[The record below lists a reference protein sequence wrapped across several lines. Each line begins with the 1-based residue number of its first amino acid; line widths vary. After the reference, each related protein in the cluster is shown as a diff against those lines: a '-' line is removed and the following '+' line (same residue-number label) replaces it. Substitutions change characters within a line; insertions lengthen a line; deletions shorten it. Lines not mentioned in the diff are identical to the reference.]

1 MDGNTIGE
9 AVKDKCAMTC
19 KDFLNDELPDM
30 ANQYL
35 ARYLAVQIEVDMPET
50 ARAMKGEYR
59 VVEESDAHQC
69 VRVLSSQ
76 DNDHSMVILGLNL
89 SREKAAQAVER
100 LKGSAARERLFVY
113 LFSFESVGD
122 EEVISQAIMENELLN
137 MIHDTGIVA
146 FFAML
151 DARAGMGM
159 MARIDG
165 DRRTIEYLPH

>member
-1 MDGNTIGE
+1 E
-9 AVKDKCAMTC
+9 AVKDKCARTC
-19 KDFLNDELPDM
+19 KDFLNDELPDL

-35 ARYLAVQIEVDMPET
+35 ARYLAVQIETDMPDT
-50 ARAMKGEYR
+50 AQTIKGEYR
-59 VVEESDAHQC
+59 VVEECDAHQC

-76 DNDHSMVILGLNL
+76 EKEHSMVILGLNL
-89 SREKAAQAVER
+89 SRRMVEEAVER
-100 LKGSAARERLFVY
+100 LKGSGARERLLVY

-122 EEVISQAIMENELLN
+122 EEVISQAIMEAELLGLVR
-137 MIHDTGIVA
+137 DTGIVV

-165 DRRTIEYLPH
+165 DMRTIEYLPH

>member
-1 MDGNTIGE
+1 MRD
-9 AVKDKCAMTC
+9 AVKDKCVLTC
-19 KDFLNDELPDM
+19 KDFLNDELPEM

-35 ARYLAVQIEVDMPET
+35 ARYLAVQIERDMPDT

-59 VVEESDAHQC
+59 VVEESDSHQC

-76 DNDHSMVILGLNL
+76 EKEHSMVILGLNL
-89 SREKAAQAVER
+89 TRQEAEEAVQR
-100 LKGSAARERLFVY
+100 LKDSKARERMLVY

-122 EEVISQAIMENELLN
+122 EEMISQAIMEAELMRLVR
-137 MIHDTGIVA
+137 DTEIVA

-151 DARAGMGM
+151 DARVGMGM